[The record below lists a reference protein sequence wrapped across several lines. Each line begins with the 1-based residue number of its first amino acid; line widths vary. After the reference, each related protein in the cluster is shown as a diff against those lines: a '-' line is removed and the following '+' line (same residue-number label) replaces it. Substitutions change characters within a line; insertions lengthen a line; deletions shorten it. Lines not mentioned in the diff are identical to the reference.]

1 MLASLGVQV
10 VRFRWWIIAFWGVVF
25 IASVPLALQ
34 STSSLKS
41 GFGEVETESR
51 VALRLMSE
59 RLELP
64 ESSVTLVFSSDSL
77 QASDP
82 RYVEAVERA
91 TAPLSQLPE
100 VDRLITFHSA
110 ENPRMI
116 APDGRTT
123 YAFVLLNADIDS
135 AIDLVPDIREAL
147 QSGDDN
153 DLDIWVTGGVAI
165 FSDLNKASEQDL
177 RRAEIITLPLLL
189 VALLIVFGG
198 VIAAGLPLAMGGLSV
213 VITLALV
220 HLLAQFT
227 DMSIFVLNI
236 ASFLGLGMAVD
247 YSLLMVSRF
256 REELVDHEVTEAVKV
271 TLNTAGKAI
280 VFSAGTS
287 IIGLSGLLFFKFMML
302 RSLGIGGITVIL
314 FSLLIAMTL
323 IPALLSVLGTR
334 INRFSVTFLRVGEGQ
349 FWLRF
354 SRWVMRHPVA
364 VAAPVTAGLLVLGA
378 PFLDVHL
385 GSPWVTILP
394 EDAESRIGW
403 DLVSQQFGPGELAQ
417 VIVVNTSDTSTL
429 SPDNIAAA
437 HEFVQRVEADP
448 RVRRVDS
455 ILSTDLDVTLEQFQ
469 FLYSLPSPEAIGGP
483 QVALALDE
491 LVSDDRSLSMIRV
504 VPDHGPV
511 SNDARDLAADIRA
524 APPMGD
530 LKTHITGV
538 TPDLQDTVDRMYSD
552 FPKVIVYVA
561 IVTYLALFFLFRSVV
576 LPLKAVALNILSILA
591 SFGALVF
598 VFQQGHFQNLLG
610 FTSEGIT
617 EASVPILLFSIV
629 FGLSM
634 DYEVFLLSR
643 VKEEYEATG
652 DNTQAVAVG
661 MEKSGRIITSAALIL
676 ILVSAGFASGD
687 ILIVKT
693 LGFGTALAIL
703 IDSTVVR
710 ALLVP
715 ALMRLFSTANWWA
728 PRFLGGGTR
737 PGTRSL

>member
-1 MLASLGVQV
+1 MLASLGAVI
-10 VRFRWWIIAFWGVVF
+10 VRFRWWIIGFWGVAFLV
-25 IASVPLALQ
+25 SVPFASQ
-34 STSSLKS
+34 AASSLKS

-51 VALRLMSE
+51 IALRLMSE

-64 ESSVTLVFSSDSL
+64 ESSVTLVFSSNVL
-77 QASDP
+77 EASDP

-91 TAPLSQLPE
+91 TAPLSRQIPE
-100 VDRLITFHSA
+100 VDRLITFYGS
-110 ENPRMI
+110 ENARMI

-135 AIDLVPDIREAL
+135 ATDLVPEIREAL
-147 QSGDDN
+147 RPGDD
-153 DLDIWVTGGVAI
+153 LDVWVTGGVAI
-165 FSDLNKASEQDL
+165 FSDLNKASERDL
-177 RRAEIITLPLLL
+177 RRAEIITLPLLV

-198 VIAAGLPLAMGGLSV
+198 VIAAGVPLAMGGLSI
-213 VITLALV
+213 VITLALI

-256 REELVDHEVTEAVKV
+256 REELAHHEVAKAVEV
-271 TLNTAGKAI
+271 TLATAGKAI

-287 IIGLSGLLFFKFMML
+287 VIGLSGLLFFQFMML
-302 RSLGIGGITVIL
+302 RSLGIAGITVIV
-314 FSLLIAMTL
+314 FSLLIALTL
-323 IPALLSVLGTR
+323 IPALLAALGTR
-334 INRFSVTFLRVGEGQ
+334 INGLSITIVRIGEGL
-349 FWLRF
+349 FWFRL

-364 VAAPVTAGLLVLGA
+364 VAVPVTVGLLLLGA
-378 PFLDVHL
+378 PFFSVKL
-385 GSPWVTILP
+385 GSPWASVLP
-394 EDAESRIGW
+394 EDAESRVGW
-403 DLVSQQFGPGELAQ
+403 NLVAQQFGPGELAQ
-417 VIVVNTSDTSTL
+417 VIVVTTSETSTL
-429 SPDNIAAA
+429 SPENIAAA
-437 HEFVQRVEADP
+437 HEFVQRMEADP

-455 ILSTDLDVTLEQFQ
+455 IVSTDQNVTLDQFQ

-483 QVALALDE
+483 QVALALDQ
-491 LVSDDRSLSMIRV
+491 LVSDDRSLNLIRI
-504 VPDHGPV
+504 VPEYGPV
-511 SNDARDLAADIRA
+511 SDETHELARDIRA
-524 APPMGD
+524 NPPMGD
-530 LKTHITGV
+530 LETHVTGI

-552 FPKVIVYVA
+552 FPKVIIYVA

-576 LPLKAVALNILSILA
+576 LPLKAVVLNILSILA

-617 EASVPILLFSIV
+617 EASVPILLFAIV

-643 VKEEYEATG
+643 IKEEYEATG

-661 MEKSGRIITSAALIL
+661 MEKSGRIITSAALVL

-693 LGFGTALAIL
+693 LGVGIALAIL
-703 IDSTVVR
+703 IDSTIVR

-728 PRFLGGGTR
+728 PGFLGGGTR
-737 PGTRSL
+737 PGTRPM

>member
-1 MLASLGVQV
+1 MVASLGAHV
-10 VRFRWWIIAFWGVVF
+10 VRFRWWIIAFWCAVFVV
-25 IASVPLALQ
+25 SVPFAFQ
-34 STSSLKS
+34 ATSSLKS

-51 VALRLMSE
+51 IALRLMSE

-77 QASDP
+77 DASDP

-91 TAPLSQLPE
+91 TAPLSQIPQ
-100 VDRLITFHSA
+100 VDRLITFNSA
-110 ENPRMI
+110 DNNRMI

-123 YAFVLLNADIDS
+123 YAFVLLDADID
-135 AIDLVPDIREAL
+135 AATDLVPDIRDAL
-147 QSGDDN
+147 RPGD

-165 FSDLNKASEQDL
+165 FSDLNVASEQDL
-177 RRAEIITLPLLL
+177 RRAEIITLPLLI

-198 VIAAGLPLAMGGLSV
+198 VIAAGLPLAMGALSV

-256 REELVDHEVTEAVKV
+256 REELVRHEVTEAVQN
-271 TLNTAGKAI
+271 TLATAGKAI
-280 VFSAGTS
+280 VFSAVTS
-287 IIGLSGLLFFKFMML
+287 IIGLSGLLFFQFMML

-314 FSLLIAMTL
+314 FSLLVALTL
-323 IPALLSVLGTR
+323 IPALLATLGTR
-334 INRFSVTFLRVGEGQ
+334 VNRFSVRLMRSGDRM

-364 VAAPVTAGLLVLGA
+364 VAVPVTAGLLLLGA
-378 PFLDVHL
+378 PFLGVKL
-385 GSPWVTILP
+385 GSPWATVLP
-394 EDAESRIGW
+394 EDAESRVGW
-403 DLVSQQFGPGELAQ
+403 DIVAQQFGPGELAQ
-417 VIVVNTSDTSTL
+417 IIVVNTSETSTL
-429 SPDNIAAA
+429 SPDNIAAI
-437 HEFVQRVEADP
+437 HEFVQRMEADP

-455 ILSTDLDVTLEQFQ
+455 ILSTDLDVTLEEFQ
-469 FLYSLPSPEAIGGP
+469 FLYSLSSPETIGGP
-483 QVALALDE
+483 QVAFALDE

-511 SNDARDLAADIRA
+511 SDAAHDLARDIRA
-524 APPMGD
+524 SPPSGD
-530 LKTHITGV
+530 LDTNVTGV
-538 TPDLQDTVDRMYSD
+538 TPDLQDTVTRMYSD
-552 FPKVIVYVA
+552 FPKVIIYVS
-561 IVTYLALFFLFRSVV
+561 VMTYLALFFLFRSVV

-598 VFQQGHFQNLLG
+598 VFQQGHFQSLLG
-610 FTSEGIT
+610 FTSQGIT

-643 VKEEYEATG
+643 IKEEYEATG
-652 DNTQAVAVG
+652 DNTHAVAVG
-661 MEKSGRIITSAALIL
+661 MEKSGRIITSAALVL

-693 LGFGTALAIL
+693 LGFGVALAIL

-715 ALMRLFSTANWWA
+715 ALMRLFSSANWWA
-728 PRFLGGGTR
+728 PTILGGGTR
-737 PGTRSL
+737 PGTRPS

>member
-1 MLASLGVQV
+1 MLASLGANV
-10 VRFRWWIIAFWGVVF
+10 VRLRWWIIGFWGVVF
-25 IASVPLALQ
+25 LVSVPFASQ
-34 STSSLKS
+34 ATSSLKS

-51 VALRLMSE
+51 IALRLMSE

-64 ESSVTLVFSSDSL
+64 GSSVTLVFSSDTL
-77 QASDP
+77 NASDP
-82 RYVEAVERA
+82 RYAEAVERA
-91 TAPLSQLPE
+91 IAPIPQQIPE
-100 VDRLITFHSA
+100 VDRLITFYGTDNA
-110 ENPRMI
+110 RMI

-135 AIDLVPDIREAL
+135 AVDLVPKIREAL
-147 QSGDDN
+147 QSGDE
-153 DLDIWVTGGVAI
+153 LDVWVTGGVAI
-165 FSDLNKASEQDL
+165 FSDLNKASERDL

-198 VIAAGLPLAMGGLSV
+198 VVAAGVPLAMGILSV
-213 VITLALV
+213 VITLSLV

-256 REELVDHEVTEAVKV
+256 REELVHREVAEAVQV
-271 TLNTAGKAI
+271 TLATAGKAI
-280 VFSAGTS
+280 VFSAVTS
-287 IIGLSGLLFFKFMML
+287 MIGLSGLLFFEFMML

-314 FSLLIAMTL
+314 FSLLIALTL
-323 IPALLSVLGTR
+323 IPALLAALGTR
-334 INRFSVTFLRVGEGQ
+334 INRLSVKFLRIREGH

-364 VAAPVTAGLLVLGA
+364 VAVPVTAGLLLLGA
-378 PFLDVHL
+378 PFLDVKL
-385 GSPWVTILP
+385 GSPWASVLP
-394 EDAESRIGW
+394 EDAESRVGW
-403 DLVSQQFGPGELAQ
+403 DLMARQFGPGELAQ
-417 VIVVNTSDTSTL
+417 VIAVTTSETSVL
-429 SPDNIAAA
+429 SPENIAAA
-437 HEFVQRVEADP
+437 YEFVQRMEADP

-455 ILSTDLDVTLEQFQ
+455 ILSSDQEITLEQFQ
-469 FLYSLPSPEAIGGP
+469 LLYSLPSPEAIGGP
-483 QVALALDE
+483 QVTLALDQ
-491 LVSDDRSLSMIRV
+491 LVSDDRSLNMIRV
-504 VPDHGPV
+504 VPALGPV
-511 SNDARDLAADIRA
+511 SDETHELARDIRA
-524 APPMGD
+524 APPLGD
-530 LKTHITGV
+530 LETYVTGV

-552 FPKVIVYVA
+552 FPKVIIYVA

-576 LPLKAVALNILSILA
+576 LPLKAVVLNILSILA

-610 FTSEGIT
+610 FESEGIT

-643 VKEEYEATG
+643 VKEEYEAHG

-661 MEKSGRIITSAALIL
+661 MEKSGRIITSAALVL

-693 LGFGTALAIL
+693 LGVGIAVAIL
-703 IDSTVVR
+703 IDATIVR

-715 ALMRLFSTANWWA
+715 ALMRIFSSANWWA
-728 PRFLGGGTR
+728 PAFLGGGTR
-737 PGTRSL
+737 PGTRPT

>member
-1 MLASLGVQV
+1 MLASLGSHV
-10 VRFRWWIIAFWGVVF
+10 VRLRWWIIGFWGVAF
-25 IASVPLALQ
+25 LASVPFASQ
-34 STSSLKS
+34 ATSSLKP

-51 VALRLMSE
+51 IALRLMTQ

-77 QASDP
+77 NASDP
-82 RYVEAVERA
+82 QYVEAVERA
-91 TAPLSQLPE
+91 TATLSQIPE
-100 VDRLITFHSA
+100 VDRLITFYGTQNA
-110 ENPRMI
+110 RMI

-135 AIDLVPDIREAL
+135 ATDLVPEIREAL
-147 QSGDDN
+147 PSEGE
-153 DLDIWVTGGVAI
+153 LDVWVTGGVAI
-165 FSDLNKASEQDL
+165 FSDLNSASERDL

-198 VIAAGLPLAMGGLSV
+198 VVAAGVPLAMGILSV
-213 VITLALV
+213 VITLSLI

-256 REELVDHEVTEAVKV
+256 REELVHHEVAEAVQV
-271 TLNTAGKAI
+271 TLATAGKAI
-280 VFSAGTS
+280 VFSAVTS
-287 IIGLSGLLFFKFMML
+287 VIGLSGLLFFQFMML

-314 FSLLIAMTL
+314 FSLLIALTL
-323 IPALLSVLGTR
+323 IPALLAVLGTR
-334 INRFSVTFLRVGEGQ
+334 INRLSIKFLRIGEGQ

-364 VAAPVTAGLLVLGA
+364 VAVPVTVGLLLLGA
-378 PFLDVHL
+378 PFLDVKL
-385 GSPWVTILP
+385 GSPWASVLP
-394 EDAESRIGW
+394 EDAESRVGW
-403 DLVSQQFGPGELAQ
+403 DLVAQQFGPGELAQ
-417 VIVVNTSDTSTL
+417 VIAVTTSDTSVL
-429 SPDNIAAA
+429 SPENIAAA
-437 HEFVQRVEADP
+437 HEFVQRMEADP

-455 ILSTDLDVTLEQFQ
+455 ILPTDLDVTLEQFQ
-469 FLYSLPSPEAIGGP
+469 LLYSLPSPEAIGGP
-483 QVALALDE
+483 RVALALDQ
-491 LVSDDRSLSMIRV
+491 LVSDDRSLNMIRI
-504 VPDHGPV
+504 VPDRGPV
-511 SNDARDLAADIRA
+511 SDETHELARDIRA

-530 LKTHITGV
+530 LETYVTGI

-552 FPKVIVYVA
+552 FPKVIIYVA

-576 LPLKAVALNILSILA
+576 LPLKAVVLNILSILA

-598 VFQQGHFQNLLG
+598 VFQQGHFQSLLG

-643 VKEEYEATG
+643 VKEEYEAHG

-676 ILVSAGFASGD
+676 ILVSDGFATGD

-693 LGFGTALAIL
+693 LGFGVALAIL
-703 IDSTVVR
+703 IDSTIVR

-715 ALMRLFSTANWWA
+715 ALMRMFSAANWWA
-728 PRFLGGGTR
+728 PGFLGGGTR
-737 PGTRSL
+737 PGNRLN

>member
-1 MLASLGVQV
+1 MLASLSVYV

-25 IASVPLALQ
+25 IASVPFAFQ
-34 STSSLKS
+34 ATSSLKS
-41 GFGEVETESR
+41 GFGEVATESR
-51 VALRLMSE
+51 IALKLMTE

-64 ESSVTLVFSSDSL
+64 ESSVTLVFSSDNL
-77 QASDP
+77 EASDP
-82 RYVEAVERA
+82 LYIEAVERA
-91 TAPLSQLPE
+91 IAPLSRIPK
-100 VDRLITFHSA
+100 VDRLITYYGA
-110 ENPRMI
+110 DNERMI

-135 AIDLVPDIREAL
+135 ATDLVPKIRDAL
-147 QSGDDN
+147 KVESE
-153 DLDIWVTGGVAI
+153 LDVWVTGGVAI
-165 FSDLNKASEQDL
+165 FSDLNKASERDL

-189 VALLIVFGG
+189 IALLIVFGG
-198 VIAAGLPLAMGGLSV
+198 VIAAGLPLVMGGLSV

-256 REELVDHEVTEAVKV
+256 REELVNREVPEAVQV
-271 TLNTAGKAI
+271 ALTTAGKAI
-280 VFSAGTS
+280 VFSAVTS
-287 IIGLSGLLFFKFMML
+287 IIGLSGLLFFQFMML

-314 FSLLIAMTL
+314 FSLLIALTL
-323 IPALLSVLGTR
+323 IPASLAILGTR
-334 INRFSVTFLRVGEGQ
+334 INRLSVSIFRVGEGQ
-349 FWLRF
+349 FWFKL
-354 SRWVMRHPVA
+354 SRWIMRHPVA
-364 VAAPVTAGLLVLGA
+364 VAVPVTAGLLLLGA
-378 PFLDVHL
+378 PFLGVKL
-385 GSPWVTILP
+385 GSPWATVLP
-394 EDAESRIGW
+394 EDAESRVGW
-403 DLVSQQFGPGELAQ
+403 EIVARQFGPGELAQ
-417 VIVVNTSDTSTL
+417 VIAVTTSDTSVL
-429 SPDNIAAA
+429 SPENIAAT
-437 HEFVQRVEADP
+437 HEFVQRMQADP

-455 ILSTDLDVTLEQFQ
+455 ILSADQDVTLEQFQ
-469 FLYSLPSPEAIGGP
+469 FLYSLPQPEAIGGP
-483 QVALALDE
+483 RVALALDE
-491 LVSDDRSLSMIRV
+491 LVSDDRSLSMVRV
-504 VPDHGPV
+504 VPAFGPV
-511 SNDARDLAADIRA
+511 SDEAHALARDIRA
-524 APPMGD
+524 APPLGD
-530 LKTHITGV
+530 MNTHVTGV

-552 FPKVIVYVA
+552 FPKVIIYVA

-598 VFQQGHFQNLLG
+598 VFQQGHFQSILG

-643 VKEEYEATG
+643 VKEEYEANG
-652 DNTQAVAVG
+652 DNAQAVAVG

-676 ILVSAGFASGD
+676 ILVSAGFATGD

-693 LGFGTALAIL
+693 LGFGVAVAIF
-703 IDSTVVR
+703 IDATIVR

-715 ALMRLFSTANWWA
+715 ALMRLFSAANWWA
-728 PRFLGGGTR
+728 PGFLGGGTH
-737 PGTRSL
+737 PGTRPS